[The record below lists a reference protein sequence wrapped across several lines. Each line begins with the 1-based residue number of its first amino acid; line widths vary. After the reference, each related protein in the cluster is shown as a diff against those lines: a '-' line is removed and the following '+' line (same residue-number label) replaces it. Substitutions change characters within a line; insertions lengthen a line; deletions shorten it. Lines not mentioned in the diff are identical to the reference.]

1 MRVIDTP
8 TTHRLFVFFSFFSFS
23 LLEIVRASS
32 IVCGIQIGESLR
44 LCSFHDTRA
53 EGKFEIR
60 IRRSFIENLERSKMK
75 LIKCIIR
82 CC

>member
-8 TTHRLFVFFSFFSFS
+8 TTHRLFVFFFFILPIGDRSG
-23 LLEIVRASS
+23 LEHCMSR
-32 IVCGIQIGESLR
+32 IQIGESLR

-60 IRRSFIENLERSKMK
+60 IRRSFMENLERSKMK